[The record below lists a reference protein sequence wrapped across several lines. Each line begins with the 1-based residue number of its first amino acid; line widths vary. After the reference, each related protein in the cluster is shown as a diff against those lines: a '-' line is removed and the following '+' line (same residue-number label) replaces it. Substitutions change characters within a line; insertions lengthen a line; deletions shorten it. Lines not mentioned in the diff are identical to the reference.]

1 MRKLTITKAAALALA
16 AATAAATQYYVDERF
31 EDNWPPAGWRRVVGG
46 WQQESGGPW
55 GNYALGYAT
64 TTGQKPVYTTFESCP
79 FTVRANST
87 VYWHFCHAERTLGVA
102 GSAGAEFYLRYDGSS
117 EYIVRRPVTWGGWKH
132 EYGSAKVAEARPLR
146 AGFSGWVWAWPGHS
160 AYVIISLDN
169 VQFADES
176 LVAVSPAS
184 LGRVKALFR

>member
-1 MRKLTITKAAALALA
+1 MSKLAITTAAALTLA
-16 AATAAATQYYVDERF
+16 AAAAGATQYYVNENFDG
-31 EDNWPPAGWRRVVGG
+31 NWPPAGWRRVTGG
-46 WQQESGGPW
+46 WMQESEGPW
-55 GNYALGYAT
+55 GNYALGYRT
-64 TTGQKPVYTTFESCP
+64 TTGQERAYATLESCP

-87 VYWHFCHAERTLGVA
+87 VYWHFCHAERTLGVP

-117 EYIVRRPVTWGGWKH
+117 EDIFRTPLTWGEWKH
-132 EYGSAKVAEARPLR
+132 AFGSAKVAEARPLR
-146 AGFSGWVWAWPGHS
+146 AGFSGWVTAYPGHS

-176 LVAVSPAS
+176 LVGVSPAS